1 MPAHLIV
8 EEGPLQ
14 GLLLDLSKGSEWILG
29 RDRDEVDCFIED
41 VTVSRK
47 HARITKEPDGFYL
60 DNLSQMSP
68 TLINGE
74 EHDEKTLLREGD
86 LVQFGHTTFR
96 FSEEEIPSQNA
107 SKSKGGYDDIF
118 GELEEPPPPPREEP
132 AEEERPR
139 EEPSKTLSHETDET
153 PYDTIFEDTNA
164 EEELPFNLLSPAA
177 LLLKVISGPNAG
189 AEIGIEK
196 GHSYTIG
203 KDSNSCDIVFQDLSV
218 SREHAR
224 LFVTPEG
231 LLELE
236 DLGSKNGTVV
246 NGTPITEKKS
256 ITPQDLVSLG
266 TTVFLI
272 IDREAPQDTIF
283 SPILPTYESPK
294 LEEALLATG
303 TEPIEAEDWKKKPLP
318 TKHLVIGASLL
329 AISLIVFVSFFSLF
343 KSESILVTEKKPKE
357 QIAEA
362 LTKFSDVQ
370 FSFNPASGKLF
381 LVGHVL
387 TAVNYQELG
396 YQISTLPFIQ
406 SIENNVVIDELV
418 CKMNND
424 VLSTNAAWRSVS
436 IQAQKPGQFVVTGYL
451 ETTEEGADLWE
462 YLTVN
467 FPYLDRLQN
476 QVVVEQNLSIQV
488 QSLFASRGFGGVTYQ
503 LTNGEVVLSGKYSYK
518 MEREFE
524 ELLKELNGLK
534 GVSRVNNYALAASPN
549 EVGIDL
555 SQQYAVTGTA
565 MQDGNGYS
573 AVLNGKIYTVGAVID
588 GMQITSIESS
598 RVLLEKDGLKY
609 KIDYTR

>member
-14 GLLLDLSKGSEWILG
+14 GLLLDLSQGEEWVLG
-29 RDRDEVDCFIED
+29 RDPDEVDFVIED
-41 VTVSRK
+41 ATVSRK
-47 HARITKEPDGFYL
+47 HARIFKKTDGFYIE
-60 DNLSQMSP
+60 NLSQVNP

-74 EHDEKTLLREGD
+74 EQEQTLLQEGD

-96 FSEEEIPSQNA
+96 FSEEAAMSAP
-107 SKSKGGYDDIF
+107 KSKGGYDDIF

-132 AEEERPR
+132 TEEERPR
-139 EEPSKTLSHETDET
+139 EESPSMEAPHETDET

-196 GHSYTIG
+196 GRSYTIG
-203 KDSNSCDIVFQDLSV
+203 KDSNSCDVVFQDLSV

-224 LFVTPEG
+224 LTVTAEG
-231 LLELE
+231 TLELE

-246 NGTPITEKKS
+246 NGTAITEKK
-256 ITPQDLVSLG
+256 ILTPQDLVALG

-272 IDREAPQDTIF
+272 IDRDAPQDTIY
-283 SPILPTYESPK
+283 SPILHT
-294 LEEALLATG
+294 LETSTKAEEMLLSTG
-303 TEPIEAEDWKKKPLP
+303 TEPIEEDWKKKPLP
-318 TKHLVIGASLL
+318 TKHLVIGASL
-329 AISLIVFVSFFSLF
+329 IVIFFIVFVSFFSLF
-343 KSESILVTEKKPKE
+343 KSESMVVTEKKPKE
-357 QIAEA
+357 QIEEA
-362 LTKFSDVQ
+362 LSKFTDVQ

-387 TAVNYQELG
+387 TAVNYQELQ
-396 YQISTLPFIQ
+396 YQISTLAFIQ
-406 SIENNVVIDELV
+406 SVENNVVIDELV
-418 CKMNND
+418 SKMNND
-424 VLSTNAAWRSVS
+424 VLSTNPAWRSIS
-436 IQAQKPGQFVVTGYL
+436 IQAPKPGQFVATGYL
-451 ETTEEGADLWE
+451 ETTEQGADLWE

-476 QVVVEQNLSIQV
+476 QVVIEQNLTLQV

-503 LTNGEVVLSGKYSYK
+503 LTNGDIVLSGKYSYK

-534 GVSRVNNYALAASPN
+534 GVARVNNYALAASPN

-565 MQDGNGYS
+565 MQDGSGYS
-573 AVLNGKIYTVGAVID
+573 AILNGKIYTVGAVID
-588 GMQITSIESS
+588 GMQITAIEAG